1 MILQALCDYYA
12 RKAADSQTGLA
23 PEGFELKAIPFVLV
37 LDAAGQLVQLTDRR
51 EGEGKK
57 REAKAQLVPQGVKKA
72 YGVAANLLWD
82 NAEYVLGIITR
93 GKPERVAKQQAAF
106 AERLTGAFGDAPEDE
121 GLRAVQAFLKT
132 HRAAALEKL
141 AAHPA
146 WPEILESNPLLTF
159 QLNTDTALVCQRLAV
174 VAALQTPNTDAEGA
188 AANGICLISGE
199 PDTIERLHP
208 SIKGVWGAQ
217 TAGANIVSV
226 NNKNEGGNNGG
237 QTPAFASY
245 GKQQGFNAPIGKR
258 AVFTYT
264 TALNHL
270 LAKGSRQ
277 RIQVGDASTVFW
289 AEKTSGEAFES
300 AFLDFLDPPR
310 DDPDRGT
317 QAVASLYASVKNGQ
331 PFTDDDHQRF
341 HVLGL
346 APNAARIAIRF
357 WHVASIRELG
367 GAFLRHFESLNIDRP
382 AYESAAPLSLYR
394 LLTSLATQGKA
405 ENIPPKLAG
414 DVMRAILKDQPYP
427 ETLMQSALQRIR
439 AEVATKDQKT
449 GQLRQNVTFPRAALL
464 KAYLIR
470 NLNDQEITVSL
481 NLENT
486 SPGYRLGRLFA
497 ALERTQ
503 ERAQGNLNASIRER
517 YYGAFSST
525 PVTVMPTL
533 MKLKNHHLA
542 KLPNRGEAVN
552 LEKLFAEVI
561 DGLADVPAR
570 LNLPEQARFAVGYYH
585 QRQAFFIKN
594 DAATTDQATTQSAN

>member
-1 MILQALCDYYA
+1 MILQALNDYYT
-12 RKAADSQTGLA
+12 RKAADPQTGLA

-37 LDAAGQLVQLTDRR
+37 LDAAGQLLQLTDRR

-57 REAKAQLVPQGVKKA
+57 REAKAQLVPQGIKKA
-72 YGVAANLLWD
+72 SGVAANLLWD
-82 NAEYVLGIITR
+82 NAEYVLGIAAR
-93 GKPERVAKQQAAF
+93 GKSERVAKQQAAF
-106 AERLTGAFGDAPEDE
+106 IERLTVAFGDAPEDA
-121 GLRAVQAFLKT
+121 GLRAVQSFLKT
-132 HRAAALEKL
+132 HRVTALEKL
-141 AAHPA
+141 VDHPA

-159 QLNTDTALVCQRLAV
+159 QLNSDTALVCQRPSV
-174 VAALQTPNTDAEGA
+174 IAALQAVNGNGSTPADA
-188 AANGICLISGE
+188 ICLISGE
-199 PDTIERLHP
+199 PDVIERLHP

-217 TAGANIVSV
+217 SSGANIVSF
-226 NNKNEGGNNGG
+226 NLD
-237 QTPAFASY
+237 AFNSY
-245 GKQQGFNAPIGKR
+245 GKTQSFNAPIGKR
-258 AVFTYT
+258 AVFIYT

-289 AEKTSGEAFES
+289 AEKASGEVFES
-300 AFLDFLDPPR
+300 AFLDFLDSR
-310 DDPDRGT
+310 GDDPDRGT
-317 QAVASLYASVKNGQ
+317 QAVASLYASIRNGQ
-331 PFTDDDHQRF
+331 PFTGDDEQRF

-346 APNAARIAIRF
+346 SPNAARIAIRF

-367 GAFLRHFESLNIDRP
+367 GAFFRHFDSLTIDRP
-382 AYESAAPLSLYR
+382 AYENAAPLSLYR
-394 LLTSLATQGKA
+394 LLTSIAAQGKT
-405 ENIPPKLAG
+405 ENIPPNLGG
-414 DVMRAILKDQPYP
+414 DVMRAILKGQPYP
-427 ETLMQSALQRIR
+427 ETLMQGALRRIR
-439 AEVATKDQKT
+439 AEREVS
-449 GQLRQNVTFPRAALL
+449 FPRAALL

-542 KLPNRGEAVN
+542 KLTNRGEAVN

-561 DGLADVPAR
+561 DGLTDVPAR
-570 LNLPEQARFAVGYYH
+570 LSLPEQARFAVGYYH
-585 QRQAFFIKN
+585 QRQSFFNKS
-594 DAATTDQATTQSAN
+594 DAATTDQPATQSAD

>member
-1 MILQALCDYYA
+1 MILQALNDYYA
-12 RKAADSQTGLA
+12 RKAVDPQTGLA

-37 LDAAGQLVQLTDRR
+37 LDEAGQLLQLTDRR

-57 REAKAQLVPQGVKKA
+57 REAKAQLVPQGVKKTS
-72 YGVAANLLWD
+72 GVAANLLWD
-82 NAEYVLGIITR
+82 NAEYVLGIATR
-93 GKPERVAKQQAAF
+93 GKPERVAEQQTAF
-106 AERLTGAFGDAPEDE
+106 VRRITDAFGDEPEDD
-121 GLRAVQAFLKT
+121 GLRAVLAFLKT
-132 HRAAALEKL
+132 HRAAGLEKL
-141 AAHPA
+141 ADHPA
-146 WPEILESNPLLTF
+146 WPEILESNPLFSF
-159 QLNTDTALVCQRLAV
+159 QLNTDTALVCQRPAV
-174 VAALQTPNTDAEGA
+174 VAVLQAGNVTKGMATD
-188 AANGICLISGE
+188 GICLISGE
-199 PDTIERLHP
+199 PDAIERLHP

-217 TAGANIVSV
+217 SSGANIVSF
-226 NNKNEGGNNGG
+226 NLD
-237 QTPAFASY
+237 AFNSY
-245 GKQQGFNAPIGKR
+245 GKAQSFNAPVGKR

-289 AEKTSGEAFES
+289 AEKASGEVFES

-317 QAVASLYASVKNGQ
+317 QAVASLYASVKDGQ
-331 PFTDDDHQRF
+331 PFTEDDAQRF

-357 WHVASIRELG
+357 WHVASIRELE
-367 GAFLRHFESLNIDRP
+367 GAFLRHFESLAIDRP
-382 AYESAAPLSLYR
+382 AYETAAPLPLYR
-394 LLTSLATQGKA
+394 LLTSIAAQGKA
-405 ENIPPKLAG
+405 ENIPPNLGG
-414 DVMRAILKDQPYP
+414 DVMRAILKEQSYP
-427 ETLMQSALQRIR
+427 ETLMQGALRRIR
-439 AEVATKDQKT
+439 AEREVS
-449 GQLRQNVTFPRAALL
+449 FPRAALL

-481 NLENT
+481 NLENA

-497 ALERTQ
+497 ALERAQ

-525 PVTVMPTL
+525 PVTVLPTL

-552 LEKLFAEVI
+552 LEKLFSEI
-561 DGLADVPAR
+561 MDGLADVPAR

-585 QRQAFFIKN
+585 QRQSFFNKS
-594 DAATTDQATTQSAN
+594 DADRSDQSATETAE

>member
-1 MILQALCDYYA
+1 MILQALNDYYT
-12 RKAADSQTGLA
+12 RKAADPQTGLA

-37 LDAAGQLVQLTDRR
+37 LNEAGQLLQLTDRR

-72 YGVAANLLWD
+72 SGVAANLLWD
-82 NAEYVLGIITR
+82 NAEYVLGIATR
-93 GKPERVAKQQAAF
+93 GKSERVAKQQAAF
-106 AERLTGAFGDAPEDE
+106 IERLTVAFGDAPEDA
-121 GLRAVQAFLKT
+121 GLRAVQSFLKT
-132 HRAAALEKL
+132 HRVTALEKL
-141 AAHPA
+141 VDHPA

-159 QLNTDTALVCQRLAV
+159 QLNSDTALVCQRPSV
-174 VAALQTPNTDAEGA
+174 IAALQAVNGNGSTPADA
-188 AANGICLISGE
+188 ICLISGE
-199 PDTIERLHP
+199 PDVIERLHP

-217 TAGANIVSV
+217 SSGANIVSF
-226 NNKNEGGNNGG
+226 NLD
-237 QTPAFASY
+237 AFNSY
-245 GKQQGFNAPIGKR
+245 GKTQSFNAPIGKR
-258 AVFTYT
+258 AVFIYT

-289 AEKTSGEAFES
+289 AEKASGEVFES
-300 AFLDFLDPPR
+300 AFLDFLDSR
-310 DDPDRGT
+310 GDDPDRGT
-317 QAVASLYASVKNGQ
+317 QAVASLYASIRNGQ
-331 PFTDDDHQRF
+331 PFTGDDEQRF

-346 APNAARIAIRF
+346 SPNAARIAIRF

-367 GAFLRHFESLNIDRP
+367 GAFFRHFDSLTIDRP
-382 AYESAAPLSLYR
+382 AYENAAPLSLYR
-394 LLTSLATQGKA
+394 LLTSIAAQGKT
-405 ENIPPKLAG
+405 ENIPPNLGG
-414 DVMRAILKDQPYP
+414 DVMRAILKGQPYP
-427 ETLMQSALQRIR
+427 ETLMQGALRRIR
-439 AEVATKDQKT
+439 AEREVS
-449 GQLRQNVTFPRAALL
+449 FPRAALL

-542 KLPNRGEAVN
+542 KLTNRGEAVN

-561 DGLADVPAR
+561 DGLTDVPAR
-570 LNLPEQARFAVGYYH
+570 LSLPEQARFAVGYYH
-585 QRQAFFIKN
+585 QRQSFFNKS
-594 DAATTDQATTQSAN
+594 DAATTDQPATQSAD